1 METVNK
7 RICQISV
14 LTSGRRRL
22 GYLNSGR
29 RQERFLNSIRM
40 KNKMA
45 IYKAV
50 AYGVGRLR
58 EAVARREFIVL
69 A

>member
-1 METVNK
+1 
-7 RICQISV
+7 
-14 LTSGRRRL
+14 
-22 GYLNSGR
+22 
-29 RQERFLNSIRM
+29 M

-69 A
+69 AWSCFEQPGFDWLQPISVQSAW